1 MYLLPKPKEMKLQE
15 DSFLISHYAHIVI
28 DAKIDGSENIPAS
41 ILQKCLKK
49 WAGLTLP
56 VIKGIPDKGDIYL
69 TLAPEYEDQA
79 YQLVINKDQITVTG
93 KGGAGV
99 LYSIQTLCQII
110 EQCGSILPCM
120 EIADSPA
127 FLHRGYYLDQTRGR
141 VLKSESLKR
150 IVDLLARYKI
160 NEFQLYIEHTYLFRG
175 FSEMW
180 RDETPLTA
188 QEILELDRYCR
199 ERYIELIPSLSSFG
213 HLYDLLS
220 TKSCGDL
227 CELSGSDKQP
237 FSYLDR
243 MQHHTINVSDER
255 ALPLIKERILEYMAL
270 FSSNK
275 FNICADE
282 TFDLGKGRSKA
293 LADQKGV
300 HRIYIDFVKDLCEF
314 LVENGKTPM
323 FWGDIICAEPELI
336 RELPKETICLTWGYE
351 PDQSEDDC
359 RKMAQAGAVQYCC
372 PGVRGWNHFMNQLK
386 SSYLNITRMC
396 SYAEKYG
403 AIGILNT
410 DWGDFGHIN
419 HPEHSIPGM
428 IYGAAFSWNRE
439 TLSFEE
445 INRQI
450 SVIEFRDHS
459 GQLVNLLAE
468 IPENCLFDWDK
479 AVIFYETMELGETG
493 FNIQESAREPAD
505 ESTIQKANDTLVRI
519 GRQLQTNVV
528 NMDSS
533 MRWRIGSYL
542 LIIEGIQIFNEAG
555 QTLLNQK
562 QSFELAARLETW
574 YMSYK
579 ELWRSISKEGNLH
592 HISEIIFWYADLLRG
607 QKRNKTKS
615 NLAD

>member
-15 DSFLISHYAHIVI
+15 DSFLISHYARIVI
-28 DAKIDGSENIPAS
+28 DAKIDGSENVPAS

-49 WAGLTLP
+49 WAGLTMSI
-56 VIKGIPDKGDIYL
+56 IKGIPDKGDIYL

-79 YQLVINKDQITVTG
+79 YQLVINKDQIKVTG
-93 KGGAGV
+93 KDGAGV
-99 LYSIQTLCQII
+99 LYGIQTLCQII
-110 EQCGSILPCM
+110 EQCGSMLPCM

-220 TKSCGDL
+220 TKSYGDL
-227 CELSGSDKQP
+227 CELAGSDKQP

-314 LVENGKTPM
+314 LIENGKTPM

-372 PGVRGWNHFMNQLK
+372 PGVRGWNHFMNQLE
-386 SSYLNITRMC
+386 SSYLNITKMC

-419 HPEHSIPGM
+419 HPEHSLPGM

-450 SVIEFRDHS
+450 SVIEFRDYS

-493 FNIQESAREPAD
+493 FNIQESAWEAAD
-505 ESTIQKANDTLVRI
+505 ESAKQKANDTLVRI
-519 GRQLQTNVV
+519 GKQLQTNVI

-579 ELWRSISKEGNLH
+579 ELWRSTSKEGNLH

-615 NLAD
+615 NPAD

>member
-41 ILQKCLKK
+41 ILQKCLQK

-56 VIKGIPDKGDIYL
+56 VMKGIPDKGDIYL

-79 YQLVINKDQITVTG
+79 YQLVINKDQIKVTG
-93 KGGAGV
+93 KDGAGV
-99 LYSIQTLCQII
+99 LYGIQTLCQII

-227 CELSGSDKQP
+227 CELAGSDKQP

-255 ALPLIKERILEYMAL
+255 ALPLIKKRILEYMAL
-270 FSSNK
+270 FTSNK

-479 AVIFYETMELGETG
+479 AVILYETMELGETG
-493 FNIQESAREPAD
+493 FNIQENARELAD
-505 ESTIQKANDTLVRI
+505 ESAIQKANDTLVRI
-519 GRQLQTNVV
+519 GRQLQTNVI

-607 QKRNKTKS
+607 QKRNKMKS
-615 NLAD
+615 NPAD

>member
-28 DAKIDGSENIPAS
+28 DAKIDSSENIPAS

-49 WAGLTLP
+49 WAGLTP
-56 VIKGIPDKGDIYL
+56 SIIKGIPDKGDIYL

-99 LYSIQTLCQII
+99 LYGIQTLCQII
-110 EQCGSILPCM
+110 EQCGSMLPCM

-188 QEILELDRYCR
+188 QEILELDHYCR

-227 CELSGSDKQP
+227 CELAGSDKQP

-351 PDQSEDDC
+351 PDQSEGDC

-493 FNIQESAREPAD
+493 FNIQENAREPAD

-519 GRQLQTNVV
+519 GRQLQTNVI

-555 QTLLNQK
+555 QALLNQK

-607 QKRNKTKS
+607 QKRNKTKI
-615 NLAD
+615 NPAD

>member
-28 DAKIDGSENIPAS
+28 DAKIDSSENIPAS

-99 LYSIQTLCQII
+99 LYGIQTLCQII

-227 CELSGSDKQP
+227 CELAGSDKQP

-255 ALPLIKERILEYMAL
+255 ALPLIKKRILEYMAL
-270 FSSNK
+270 FTSNK

-372 PGVRGWNHFMNQLK
+372 PGVRGWNHFMNQLE
-386 SSYLNITRMC
+386 SSYLNITKMC

-479 AVIFYETMELGETG
+479 AVLFYETMELGETG
-493 FNIQESAREPAD
+493 FNIPESARELTN
-505 ESTIQKANDTLVRI
+505 ESAVQKANDTLVRI
-519 GRQLQTNVV
+519 GRQLQINVI

-542 LIIEGIQIFNEAG
+542 LIIEGIQIFNEIG
-555 QTLLNQK
+555 PTLLNQK

-615 NLAD
+615 NPAD

>member
-28 DAKIDGSENIPAS
+28 DAKIDSSENVPAS

-49 WAGLTLP
+49 WAGLTLS

-99 LYSIQTLCQII
+99 LYGIQTLCQII

-141 VLKSESLKR
+141 VLKLESLKR

-227 CELSGSDKQP
+227 CELAGSDKQP

-336 RELPKETICLTWGYE
+336 QELPKETICLTWGYE

-493 FNIQESAREPAD
+493 FNIQENARELAD
-505 ESTIQKANDTLVRI
+505 ESAIQKANDTLVRI
-519 GRQLQTNVV
+519 GRQLQTNVI

-555 QTLLNQK
+555 QALLNQK

-615 NLAD
+615 NPVD

>member
-1 MYLLPKPKEMKLQE
+1 MYLLPKPKEMKLQKG
-15 DSFLISHYAHIVI
+15 SFLVSQHAHIVM
-28 DAKIDGSENIPAS
+28 DAKISGTENIPAS
-41 ILQKCLKK
+41 ILQECLKR
-49 WAGLTLP
+49 WAGLTLA
-56 VIKGIPDKGDIYL
+56 VMKGMPEKGDIYL
-69 TLAPEYEDQA
+69 TLAPEYEKQA
-79 YQLVINKDQITVTG
+79 YQLVISQDQITVTG
-93 KGGAGV
+93 KDGAGV
-99 LYSIQTLCQII
+99 LYGMQTLCQII
-110 EQCGSILPCM
+110 EQCGSVLPCM

-141 VLKSESLKR
+141 VLKPESLKR
-150 IVDLLARYKI
+150 TVDLLARYKI

-180 RDETPLTA
+180 RDETPLSA
-188 QEILELDRYCR
+188 QEILELDHYCR
-199 ERYIELIPSLSSFG
+199 ERHIELIPSLSSFG

-220 TKSCGDL
+220 TKSYGDL
-227 CELSGSDKQP
+227 CELTGSDRQP

-255 ALPLIKERILEYMAL
+255 AFPLIKERILEYMAL
-270 FSSNK
+270 FSSDK

-300 HRIYIDFVKDLCEF
+300 HRIYIDFVKDLCGF

-323 FWGDIICAEPELI
+323 FWGDIICAEPDLI
-336 RELPKETICLTWGYE
+336 RELPKETICLTWGYD

-372 PGVRGWNHFMNQLK
+372 PGVRGWNHFMNQLE
-386 SSYLNITRMC
+386 SSYLNITKMC

-410 DWGDFGHIN
+410 DWGDYGHIN
-419 HPEHSIPGM
+419 QPEHSIPGM

-439 TLSFEE
+439 ILSFEE
-445 INRQI
+445 MNRQI
-450 SVIEFRDHS
+450 SVIEFQDHS
-459 GQLVNLLAE
+459 GQFVNLLSE
-468 IPENCLFDWDK
+468 ISGNCLFDWDK
-479 AVIFYETMELGETG
+479 AVLFYETTELGETG
-493 FNIQESAREPAD
+493 FHIREDLQKTVDKNAMR
-505 ESTIQKANDTLVRI
+505 KANDTLVRI
-519 GRQLQTNVV
+519 KEQLQANAV

-533 MRWRIGSYL
+533 MRWRISSYL
-542 LIIEGIQIFNEAG
+542 LVIEGICIFNEIG
-555 QTLLNQK
+555 QMLPNQK

-579 ELWRSISKEGNLH
+579 ELWRSTSKEGNLH

-607 QKRNKTKS
+607 QKRNKTKVHP
-615 NLAD
+615 AD

>member
-49 WAGLTLP
+49 WAGLTLS

-99 LYSIQTLCQII
+99 LYGIQTLCQII
-110 EQCGSILPCM
+110 EQCGSMLPCM

-188 QEILELDRYCR
+188 QEILELDHYCR

-227 CELSGSDKQP
+227 CELAGSDKQP

-255 ALPLIKERILEYMAL
+255 ALPLIKKRILEYMAL
-270 FSSNK
+270 FTSNK

-336 RELPKETICLTWGYE
+336 RELPNETICLTWGYE

-493 FNIQESAREPAD
+493 FNVQENARELAD
-505 ESTIQKANDTLVRI
+505 ESAIQKANDTLVRI
-519 GRQLQTNVV
+519 GRQLQTNVI

-555 QTLLNQK
+555 QALLNQK

-615 NLAD
+615 NPAD

>member
-28 DAKIDGSENIPAS
+28 DAKIDGSENVPAS

-49 WAGLTLP
+49 WAGLTLS

-99 LYSIQTLCQII
+99 LYGIQTLCQII
-110 EQCGSILPCM
+110 EQCGSMLPCM

-227 CELSGSDKQP
+227 CELAGSDKQP

-336 RELPKETICLTWGYE
+336 RELPNETICLTWGYE

-493 FNIQESAREPAD
+493 FNIQENARELAD
-505 ESTIQKANDTLVRI
+505 ENAIQKANDTLVRI
-519 GRQLQTNVV
+519 GRQLQTNVI

-555 QTLLNQK
+555 QALLNQK

-615 NLAD
+615 NPAD

>member
-15 DSFLISHYAHIVI
+15 DSFLISHYARIVI
-28 DAKIDGSENIPAS
+28 DAKIDGSENVPAS

-49 WAGLTLP
+49 WAGLTMSI
-56 VIKGIPDKGDIYL
+56 IKGIPDKGDIYL

-79 YQLVINKDQITVTG
+79 YQLVINKDQIKVTG
-93 KGGAGV
+93 KDGAGV
-99 LYSIQTLCQII
+99 LYGIQTLCQII
-110 EQCGSILPCM
+110 EQCGSMLPCM

-220 TKSCGDL
+220 TKSYGDL
-227 CELSGSDKQP
+227 CELAGSDKQP

-314 LVENGKTPM
+314 LIENGKTPM

-372 PGVRGWNHFMNQLK
+372 PGVRGWNHFMNQLE
-386 SSYLNITRMC
+386 SSYLNITKMC

-419 HPEHSIPGM
+419 HPEHSLPGM

-493 FNIQESAREPAD
+493 FNIQESAWEAAD
-505 ESTIQKANDTLVRI
+505 ESAKQKANDTLVRI
-519 GRQLQTNVV
+519 GKQLQTNVI

-579 ELWRSISKEGNLH
+579 ELWRSTSKEGNLH

-615 NLAD
+615 NPAD

>member
-28 DAKIDGSENIPAS
+28 DAKIDSSENIPAS

-79 YQLVINKDQITVTG
+79 YQLVIDKDQITVTG

-99 LYSIQTLCQII
+99 LYGIQTLCQII

-141 VLKSESLKR
+141 VLKLESLKR

-188 QEILELDRYCR
+188 QEILELDLYCR

-227 CELSGSDKQP
+227 CELAGSDKQP

-255 ALPLIKERILEYMAL
+255 ALPLIKKRILEYMAL
-270 FSSNK
+270 FTSNK

-493 FNIQESAREPAD
+493 FNVQENARELAD
-505 ESTIQKANDTLVRI
+505 ESAIQKANDTLVRI
-519 GRQLQTNVV
+519 GRLLQTNVI

-615 NLAD
+615 NPAD

>member
-41 ILQKCLKK
+41 ILQKCLQK

-79 YQLVINKDQITVTG
+79 YQLVINKDQIKVTG
-93 KGGAGV
+93 KDGAGV
-99 LYSIQTLCQII
+99 LYGIQTLCQII
-110 EQCGSILPCM
+110 EQCGSMLPCM

-141 VLKSESLKR
+141 VLKLESLKR

-160 NEFQLYIEHTYLFRG
+160 NEFQLYIEHTYLFRD

-314 LVENGKTPM
+314 LVKNGKTPM

-336 RELPKETICLTWGYE
+336 QELPKETICLTWGYE

-493 FNIQESAREPAD
+493 FNIQENAREPAD

-615 NLAD
+615 NPAD

>member
-49 WAGLTLP
+49 WAGLTLS

-79 YQLVINKDQITVTG
+79 YQLVINKDQIKVTG

-99 LYSIQTLCQII
+99 LYGIQTLCQII

-227 CELSGSDKQP
+227 CELAGSDKQP

-255 ALPLIKERILEYMAL
+255 ALPLIKKRILEYMAL
-270 FSSNK
+270 FTSNK

-336 RELPKETICLTWGYE
+336 HELPNETICLTWGYE

-493 FNIQESAREPAD
+493 FNVQENARELAD
-505 ESTIQKANDTLVRI
+505 ESAIQKANDTLVRI
-519 GRQLQTNVV
+519 GRQLQTNVI

-615 NLAD
+615 NPAD